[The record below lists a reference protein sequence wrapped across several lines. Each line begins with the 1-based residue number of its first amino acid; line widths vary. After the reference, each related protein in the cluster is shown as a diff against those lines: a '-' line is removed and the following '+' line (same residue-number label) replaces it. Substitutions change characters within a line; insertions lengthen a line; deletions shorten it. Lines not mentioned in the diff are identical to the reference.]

1 MTLRRLFPVL
11 FVVGVAL
18 MVPFESPVTL
28 ALGVACLIASIVVGL
43 FAVATPDYLGRKD
56 D

>member
-1 MTLRRLFPVL
+1 MTLRRLFPLL
-11 FVVGVAL
+11 FIAGVAL

-28 ALGVACLIASIVVGL
+28 ALGVVLLIASIVVGL
-43 FAVATPDYLGRKD
+43 FAVASPEYLGRKD